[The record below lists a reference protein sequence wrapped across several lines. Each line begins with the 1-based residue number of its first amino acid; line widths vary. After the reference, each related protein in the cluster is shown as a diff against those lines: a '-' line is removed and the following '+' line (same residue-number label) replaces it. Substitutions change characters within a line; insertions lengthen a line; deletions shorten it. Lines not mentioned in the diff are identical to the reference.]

1 MIATGT
7 ILPPHDLEAE
17 QRIVG
22 AILVS
27 PLSAALTVDP
37 RHFYD
42 ARHQLIARRSRYL
55 ATVGKVPDLQTVE
68 SSLRH
73 SGELEKVG
81 GLAYLIECAA
91 SCPSAVNLPTWNE
104 TLRET
109 FESREVIRE
118 ATRILEAAQS
128 NPGEALNAWR
138 TGLASLEV
146 RGLVQKQKEWFSLL
160 SPRQCRDFEPPNGYV
175 LVGDCHI
182 TRGAKFVV
190 GGQPGIGKSRSSVAL
205 AIAGATGRDWFG
217 LKVHAK
223 FRTLILQ
230 GENGRYRLKKEFAEL
245 DDPSLEDWIRVS
257 DRPEFG
263 LAFDSSEF
271 RRAFR
276 EACEKFKPGVVML
289 DPWNAIARDDKQKD
303 FRQAFED
310 IQDSLPKGDD
320 APALGI
326 IAHTRKSRPE
336 ERRTGRALLAE
347 LSGSHALGSVPR
359 SVFIMQAA
367 SDDPEDD
374 RIVWSCA
381 KNNDGELGARSA
393 WHRRNGLFAPCDAF
407 DWEEF
412 DGGGGTRRETITE
425 ADVAEVFEHG
435 RRQRTRKI
443 AVEALME
450 STGFK
455 HSSCYAALDPQGR
468 FAAHLQLGA
477 DGLLSWIP

>member
-1 MIATGT
+1 MIVNKS
-7 ILPPHDLEAE
+7 LPPHDLETE
-17 QRIVG
+17 QRIIG

-27 PLSAALTVDP
+27 TVSAALTVDP

-42 ARHQLIARRSRYL
+42 TRHQLIARRARYL
-55 ATVGKVPDLQTVE
+55 ATEGRTPDAQTVE
-68 SSLRH
+68 GSLRN
-73 SGELEKVG
+73 SEELEKVG
-81 GLAYLIECAA
+81 GLAYLIECEA
-91 SCPSAVNLPTWNE
+91 SCPSAVNLPTWLE
-104 TLRET
+104 TLREKS
-109 FESREVIRE
+109 ESREVIRE
-118 ATRILEAAQS
+118 AARIMEVAQS

-138 TGLASLEV
+138 TGLESLQV
-146 RGLVQKQKEWFSLL
+146 RGLVQKSKEWFRLL
-160 SPRQCRDFEPPNGYV
+160 SPAQCRGFEPPSGYV
-175 LVGDCHI
+175 LVGDCHV

-245 DDPSLEDWIRVS
+245 NDPALDEWIRVS

-263 LAFDSSEF
+263 LAFDCPGF

-276 EACEKFKPGVVML
+276 EACEEFKPGVVML

-310 IQDSLPKGDD
+310 IQDSLPKGDS

-326 IAHTRKSRPE
+326 IAHTRKCKPE
-336 ERRTGRALLAE
+336 DRRTGRALLAE

-359 SVFIMQAA
+359 CVFIMEAA

-381 KNNDGELGARSA
+381 KNNDGELGARSP
-393 WHRRNGLFAPCDAF
+393 WHRRNGLFAPCLDF
-407 DWEEF
+407 DWDEF
-412 DGGGGTRRETITE
+412 DGGGGTKRETITE
-425 ADVAEVFEHG
+425 ANVAEVFENG
-435 RRQRTRKI
+435 RRQRTRKN

-450 STGFK
+450 STSFK

-468 FAAHLQLGA
+468 FKDHLQLGA